1 MKFLITGNMAYIGS
15 VLTGSLREKYP
26 DCEITGFDSGFF
38 AGCVLNRSI
47 FPESKVNTQ
56 YFGDIRKLPE
66 EILQGVDAVIHLAA
80 ISNDPMGKEFENQTE
95 DINYKQTIAVAKK
108 AKNAG
113 VKRFVFASSCS
124 VYGFASDH
132 PKTEKDEVNPLTAY
146 AKSKINSEADLESLA
161 DSNFIITCLR
171 FATACGMSPRLR
183 LDLVLNDFVASAI
196 SLGKISILSDGSP
209 WRPLI
214 DVHDMF
220 RAIDWASQR
229 EQPNGGS
236 FLIVNTGANKA
247 NYNIKQLAESV
258 KAKLP
263 ETSIEI
269 NLNAPPDKRSYK
281 VNFSLFEQLAQNY
294 QPEYSLENS
303 IDNLISG
310 LRKVNFKDGD
320 FRNSDLIRLNVL
332 KNLKEQQVINNDLY
346 FI

>member
-1 MKFLITGNMAYIGS
+1 MAYIGS
-15 VLTGSLREKYP
+15 VLTAQLREKYP
-26 DCEITGFDSGFF
+26 DAEIMGYDSGFF
-38 AGCVLNRSI
+38 AGCVLNRSL

-66 EILQGVDAVIHLAA
+66 EILTGVDAVVHLAA
-80 ISNDPMGKEFENQTE
+80 ISNDPMGKEFEQQTE
-95 DINYKQTIAVAKK
+95 DINYMQTIAVAKK
-108 AKNAG
+108 AKIAG

-124 VYGFASDH
+124 VYGFASDN

-146 AKSKINSEADLESLA
+146 ARSKINSEIDLESLA
-161 DSNFIITCLR
+161 DSSFIITCLR

-196 SLGKISILSDGSP
+196 SLGRISILSDGSP

-214 DVHDMF
+214 DVYDMY
-220 RAIDWASQR
+220 RAIDWASHR
-229 EQPNGGS
+229 EEANGGS

-258 KAKLP
+258 KEKLP
-263 ETSIEI
+263 DTAIEI
-269 NLNAPPDKRSYK
+269 NTNAAPDKRSYK
-281 VNFSLFEQLAQNY
+281 VNFSLFEELAKDF
-294 QPEYSLENS
+294 QPKYSLEDS

-310 LRKVNFKDGD
+310 LQKVNFKDGD
-320 FRNSDLIRLNVL
+320 FRNSYLIRLNVL
-332 KNLKEQQVINNDLY
+332 KSLKANHVINNDLF